1 MAFVVKSRMRPHS
14 LREDQN
20 QLSASAASFFE
31 SGALDHSAV
40 FTARDFRRYSS
51 PPLRHQI
58 KLVFRRLQGIDHGN
72 IMVSASARIAEGA
85 VSSPV

>member
-1 MAFVVKSRMRPHS
+1 MEYEARPTIHHGPQ
-14 LREDQN
+14 LRHQ
-20 QLSASAASFFE
+20 
-31 SGALDHSAV
+31 
-40 FTARDFRRYSS
+40 RRYSS

-85 VSSPV
+85 VSSPVCCLDCVEFFCSKNFL